1 MSLYGRRAVP
11 FYSII
16 IIIIIITDNH
26 KADLINFD
34 LLL

>member
-1 MSLYGRRAVP
+1 MSLYGRRAVT
-11 FYSII
+11 FNSV
-16 IIIIIITDNH
+16 IIITDNH